1 MKCPPGGPEAVK
13 QYHKFKKFDSI
24 ILFVL
29 VDPKYR
35 FIWASAGAP
44 DNTHDSTLFQSIMRT
59 YNGRKY
65 PPSISFRNRKSSHST
80 VDSWGWAFAVRTW
93 IIKPYG
99 HAILNE
105 QKCYINYRLTRARM
119 VTEGAFGKLKGRWK
133 VLSKKCE
140 SNPQLSKGLA

>member
-1 MKCPPGGPEAVK
+1 MNGSHLAMKCPPGGPEAMK

-24 ILFVL
+24 ILLVL

-35 FIWASAGAP
+35 FIWASAGAS

-80 VDSWGWAFAVRTW
+80 VDSWGWSVRSENVDNKTLW
-93 IIKPYG
+93 SCNTKRTKM
-99 HAILNE
+99 L
-105 QKCYINYRLTRARM
+105 L
-119 VTEGAFGKLKGRWK
+119 KLQ
-133 VLSKKCE
+133 V
-140 SNPQLSKGLA
+140 N